1 MQYFIIKCMRIIP
14 YAVYNYALYED
25 FKYFCLFGF
34 STNLVKSLYF

>member
-1 MQYFIIKCMRIIP
+1 MQYFIIKSMRIIS
-14 YAVYNYALYED
+14 YAVYNALYED